1 VVSYAHKMFMKLAT
15 GVNNI
20 KFFFSLAII
29 KQLIT
34 TYLEA
39 NKLVFVTGMPLQP
52 GLIFARKARSLPRGE
67 REPLRYFN
75 GIASFKKCKQLL
87 EYQYLLLLRHL
98 VVKALI

>member
-1 VVSYAHKMFMKLAT
+1 MFMKLAT

-39 NKLVFVTGMPLQP
+39 NKLVFASPTWSNICEKGQEPTQ
-52 GLIFARKARSLPRGE
+52 RGE
-67 REPLRYFN
+67 R
-75 GIASFKKCKQLL
+75 AFKVL
-87 EYQYLLLLRHL
+87 
-98 VVKALI
+98 